1 MTAVLGVHGVGND
14 RPLQSDDDAADSLA
28 TIWTAALT
36 KGLPTTEAV
45 DLRVAYYAPQ
55 LRSEVPHGAEDP
67 DALDP
72 PAQAMI
78 RAWIGLLDPPAEI
91 AAGRATAP
99 LRHALEWV
107 AERFGLDTTLTRIF
121 TTVFFREVATYF
133 DPSNS
138 YPRTRSRNVVLKAI
152 TAHRPRI
159 VIAHSLGSVV
169 AYEALWARPD
179 LTVDLL
185 LTLGSPLGM
194 PDVVFPR
201 LDPSTAPTGWGQRPP
216 GVRTWINISDAGD
229 LIAIPRHLA
238 QRFRDIEHDLGT
250 TIHAF
255 DFHKVVNYLRNPTT
269 IEALTPHL
277 Q

>member
-1 MTAVLGVHGVGND
+1 MTAVLGVHSVAND
-14 RPLQSDDDAADSLA
+14 RPMQNDNDAADSLA
-28 TIWTAALT
+28 TILTAALT

-55 LRSEVPHGAEDP
+55 LRSEVPHGAENP

-78 RAWIGLLDPPAEI
+78 RAWLGLLGPAAEI

-138 YPRTRSRNVVLKAI
+138 YPRTRSRNVFLEAI
-152 TAHRPRI
+152 TAHT
-159 VIAHSLGSVV
+159 
-169 AYEALWARPD
+169 D
-179 LTVDLL
+179 LE
-185 LTLGSPLGM
+185 S
-194 PDVVFPR
+194 
-201 LDPSTAPTGWGQRPP
+201 
-216 GVRTWINISDAGD
+216 
-229 LIAIPRHLA
+229 
-238 QRFRDIEHDLGT
+238 
-250 TIHAF
+250 
-255 DFHKVVNYLRNPTT
+255 
-269 IEALTPHL
+269 
-277 Q
+277 

>member
-1 MTAVLGVHGVGND
+1 MVQIYPASTG
-14 RPLQSDDDAADSLA
+14 SA
-28 TIWTAALT
+28 T
-36 KGLPTTEAV
+36 
-45 DLRVAYYAPQ
+45 
-55 LRSEVPHGAEDP
+55 
-67 DALDP
+67 
-72 PAQAMI
+72 
-78 RAWIGLLDPPAEI
+78 
-91 AAGRATAP
+91 
-99 LRHALEWV
+99 
-107 AERFGLDTTLTRIF
+107 F
-121 TTVFFREVATYF
+121 
-133 DPSNS
+133 
-138 YPRTRSRNVVLKAI
+138 
-152 TAHRPRI
+152 
-159 VIAHSLGSVV
+159 
-169 AYEALWARPD
+169 
-179 LTVDLL
+179 DLL

-269 IEALTPHL
+269 IEALRPHL